1 MTEELKTNTISAA
14 AEKTKCLLHFEVC
27 LQGSL
32 LQRVGAALLN
42 DLAPECF
49 LFVFSP
55 SPKMLSEPVWPSGKA
70 LGW

>member
-32 LQRVGAALLN
+32 FQRVGAALRN

-49 LFVFSP
+49 FSVFTESRD
-55 SPKMLSEPVWPSGKA
+55 A
-70 LGW
+70 